1 MLISSCL
8 SDNNYRDIFLY
19 GSSRDMSSIIF
30 IAIFFFG
37 SGRLYRVQGE
47 PPMPAKKPNNPLPLD
62 DQLCYAIY
70 SAGMAIQ
77 RVYKPLLD
85 DLGLTY
91 PQYLVLNVLWRED
104 KLTVG
109 SIAER
114 LALESSTLTPLLKRL
129 EVAGLL
135 RRTRNPANERQVV
148 VALTDKGR
156 ELRSRA
162 GCLADA
168 LLSSSGQSPA
178 HLNQINRDVRELRDA
193 IYEHTGVWRSTA

>member
-1 MLISSCL
+1 
-8 SDNNYRDIFLY
+8 
-19 GSSRDMSSIIF
+19 
-30 IAIFFFG
+30 
-37 SGRLYRVQGE
+37 
-47 PPMPAKKPNNPLPLD
+47 MPATAAVAAKKLNNPLPLD

-85 DLGLTY
+85 ELGLTY
-91 PQYLVLNVLWRED
+91 PQYLVLNILWRED
-104 KLTVG
+104 NLTVG

-114 LALESSTLTPLLKRL
+114 LALESSTLTPLLKRM
-129 EVAGLL
+129 EAAGLL

-148 VALTDKGR
+148 VGLTDKGR

-168 LLSSSGQSPA
+168 LLSSSGQSPT

-193 IYEHTGVWRSTA
+193 IYEHTGAWSCTA

>member
-1 MLISSCL
+1 
-8 SDNNYRDIFLY
+8 
-19 GSSRDMSSIIF
+19 
-30 IAIFFFG
+30 
-37 SGRLYRVQGE
+37 
-47 PPMPAKKPNNPLPLD
+47 MPAKKLNNPLPLD

-91 PQYLVLNVLWRED
+91 PQYLALNVLWRED

-129 EVAGLL
+129 EAAGLL
-135 RRTRNPANERQVV
+135 RRRRSPANERQVV

>member
-1 MLISSCL
+1 M
-8 SDNNYRDIFLY
+8 
-19 GSSRDMSSIIF
+19 
-30 IAIFFFG
+30 
-37 SGRLYRVQGE
+37 
-47 PPMPAKKPNNPLPLD
+47 PPKKLNNPLPLD

-70 SAGMAIQ
+70 SAGIAIQ

-109 SIAER
+109 GIAEK

-129 EVAGLL
+129 EAAGLL